1 MSADARAET
10 TSMISKVIS
19 FFKTGPQTS
28 KRAKHALLI
37 THYSSLLL
45 TLLLISSCTL
55 TEPNYSPENQIKN
68 SLYDIS
74 RWFDNKNLNPI
85 LDLVHEDY
93 LHNGMTK
100 WNFREL
106 WQDRMGQYALLDI
119 SAIQLTFNG
128 DYATVKMVL
137 DFTDPEGNLTLNEPW
152 DSGDL
157 SYFYYNGNSWV
168 ICGNQF
174 VP

>member
-1 MSADARAET
+1 
-10 TSMISKVIS
+10 
-19 FFKTGPQTS
+19 
-28 KRAKHALLI
+28 
-37 THYSSLLL
+37 
-45 TLLLISSCTL
+45 
-55 TEPNYSPENQIKN
+55 
-68 SLYDIS
+68 
-74 RWFDNKNLNPI
+74 
-85 LDLVHEDY
+85 
-93 LHNGMTK
+93 MTK

>member
-1 MSADARAET
+1 M
-10 TSMISKVIS
+10 
-19 FFKTGPQTS
+19 
-28 KRAKHALLI
+28 
-37 THYSSLLL
+37 
-45 TLLLISSCTL
+45 
-55 TEPNYSPENQIKN
+55 
-68 SLYDIS
+68 
-74 RWFDNKNLNPI
+74 NPI